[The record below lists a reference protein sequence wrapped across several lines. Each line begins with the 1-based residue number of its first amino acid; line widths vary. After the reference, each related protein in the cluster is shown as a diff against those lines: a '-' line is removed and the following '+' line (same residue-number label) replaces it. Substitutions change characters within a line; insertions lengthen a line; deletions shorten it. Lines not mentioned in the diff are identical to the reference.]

1 MKLILLTGFLG
12 SGKTT
17 LLTNLLEEYKDR
29 KIGVLMNEFGDVGVD
44 GKLIENDDFKLTEIN
59 NGSIFCACLKENF
72 ILGLAE
78 FLKYDLEMVF
88 VESSGVSDPSN
99 MGEVLNVVEKLA
111 KTTYQYLGSICI
123 ADSLFFSKQY
133 ELIPALHKQIYYAD
147 VVVLNKVDLQ
157 SADLILETKK
167 AIREINQ
174 DATIIET
181 SYCKFPID
189 EQISKMEAA
198 HIEKAWTESGNTV
211 ESRLVTKVLTTDS
224 EIQYE
229 ALKTFLDLVAGNTY
243 RIKGFAKTDKG
254 IFEVSGVDQRI
265 ELISWPKPIEKTEI
279 VMISSIGIGIISKVT
294 SCWKEMMEAIK
305 MKII

>member
-17 LLTNLLEEYKDR
+17 LLSNLLEEYKDQ

-44 GKLIENDDFKLTEIN
+44 GKLIENDEFKLTEIN

-72 ILGLAE
+72 IRGLAE

-99 MGEVLNVVEKLA
+99 MGEVLTIVEKLA
-111 KTTYQYLGSICI
+111 KTSYDYLGSICI
-123 ADSLFFSKQY
+123 VDSLFFTKQY
-133 ELIPALHKQIYYAD
+133 ELVPALHRQIYYAD

-157 SADLILETKK
+157 SSQMITEIARS
-167 AIREINQ
+167 IREINEQ
-174 DATIIET
+174 TTIIET

-189 EQISKMEAA
+189 QQIQKMEAA

-211 ESRLVTKVLTTDS
+211 ESRLVTKVLMTEEQVPFDK
-224 EIQYE
+224 
-229 ALKTFLDLVAGNTY
+229 LKDFLNQVSCATY
-243 RIKGFAKTDKG
+243 RIKGFSRTDQG
-254 IFEVSGVDQRI
+254 IFEISGVDSRI
-265 ELISWPKPIEKTEI
+265 ELIPWQKPIEKTEI
-279 VMISSIGIGIISKVT
+279 VMISSVGIALISTVT
-294 SCWKEMMEAIK
+294 SAWKKEMGATK